1 MLMKLIK
8 HDIISTK
15 RDFYGIYLALL
26 IVSLIAPFI
35 IHNGPEWL
43 AVIAMFGVIGVVIAI
58 VIMTFVTI
66 VKLYVRRLYSFE
78 GYLTWTLPATT
89 EMILTSKI
97 LVGMFWTVVSYLVV
111 TLGLFIFV
119 MVLSLIVGGVGPEFG
134 VIWGVMIDSGF
145 VGKLLM
151 AMLYGIPHSLVNL
164 VYSMVLLLLVITIV
178 NTSMIKK
185 AKVGVGILLY
195 IGVSLLLTQLLSLFI
210 KVEPLSVWVNEN
222 VLTGVAID
230 PVNALY
236 QFFSSFTITYNWLSL
251 VGIVVYYIL
260 WIVLFIVGTVYL
272 IEHKIELE

>member
-8 HDIISTK
+8 HDILSTK
-15 RDFYGIYLALL
+15 RDFYGIYLSLL
-26 IVSLIAPFI
+26 IISVIAPFLI
-35 IHNGPEWL
+35 YNGPEWL
-43 AVIAMFGVIGVVIAI
+43 AVLAMFGVIGVVIAI
-58 VIMTFVTI
+58 TIMTFVTI
-66 VKLYVRRLYSFE
+66 VKLYVRRLYSYE
-78 GYLTWTLPATT
+78 GYLTWTLPAST
-89 EMILTSKI
+89 EMILASKI
-97 LVGMFWTVVSYLVV
+97 LVGMFWTFISYLVI

-119 MVLSLIVGGVGPEFG
+119 MVLSLIVGGFGPEFN

-145 VGKLLM
+145 VGKLM
-151 AMLYGIPHSLVNL
+151 TAMLYGIPQSIVNL

-178 NTSMIKK
+178 NTSMIKR
-185 AKVGVGILLY
+185 AKVGVGIVLFIGIQILL
-195 IGVSLLLTQLLSLFI
+195 SQLLSLFI

-222 VLTGVAID
+222 ILTSVGID